1 MAEVVKGK
9 TFTLKGLA
17 PGGTYVIEVQSVPK
31 KGKPSK
37 WSRPIKFNTNS
48 KGAAPPNVT
57 NLAADFKG
65 NTLVVTW
72 DGSAARSEKD
82 FKHFRVRVTSP
93 DHPGVTKNYYTDSNV
108 FKFQEDQNRDAF
120 GSYEGSL
127 SITVYSLDRTGNQS
141 SGVSVSASSEPPD
154 DPTNVTLNAATLGY
168 NVAWDLPTFP
178 NYYGTRIYQ
187 SDTQNG
193 TYVLVK
199 TEYGSTTFV
208 SNTTFSEVWVKV
220 AHINSA
226 GLESN
231 RIAPTPPNVTPINP
245 VSADVTPPAD
255 PTNLNWEDPESD
267 ALNTANGITTA
278 SKRAHWQVSEATS
291 GYKVRVSEN
300 GQNWAVYDVPAISA
314 TVTSKSATGT
324 TATLT
329 VTANSF
335 AVNDYITVFGLG
347 APFDGKFKVT
357 SRTDTNITY
366 TLPSSYTITS
376 TPDDG
381 QAIVSSYIVKELN
394 PGTTY
399 YGSILAYD
407 SSNNLSQFVSQGTFV
422 TSGTAAQL
430 GSAIKIGGTTM
441 AFGPAAGG
449 SGNNGLYINS
459 SNYWYTTGSFKV
471 GTTGNS
477 MTWDGVKLSL
487 DGGISARSGIFSGNV
502 FIASSDA
509 SLIAADSLTVQSG
522 SWSSGTATVVLSS
535 APVGW
540 ANPNVIVI
548 AQTGSSFDGQYV
560 ISSVSGS
567 SVSFS
572 MPSAPATY
580 PIFGAGKIANVSV
593 GDRVVF
599 NSGGIQGLTGS
610 TAKFTLQQDGSLDI
624 VDITAEGIN
633 LSGGS
638 RQQYIS
644 GTVNPVTYSILST
657 DGADLIMKS
666 STSTSDPAK
675 IRWLDSTNYQR
686 GSIGWEASP
695 QSNFINNL
703 VIRAQGS
710 LSGNNGLMTLDAGAT
725 GTITLRSVDL
735 FADSV
740 YNNLLSS
747 TARVVAVNPNG
758 KLGYLTGTNISVE
771 AGYINATDNQGNANR
786 ITFSTTAA
794 STYYSGKGWT
804 PQEGDIHLR
813 YV

>member
-1 MAEVVKGK
+1 MEVGAGK
-9 TFTLKGLA
+9 TFTLKGLS
-17 PGGTYVIEVQSVPK
+17 PGATYVIEVKSIPK
-31 KGKPSK
+31 KGAPSE

-48 KGAAPPNVT
+48 KGSPPPNVT

-72 DGSAARSEKD
+72 DGSAARAEKD
-82 FKHFRVRVTSP
+82 FKHFRIRVTSP
-93 DHPGVTKNYYTDSNV
+93 DHTGVTKNYFTDSNV
-108 FKFQEDQNRDAF
+108 FKFQEDQNRDVF

-141 SGVSVSASSEPPD
+141 SGVSISASSEPPE

-168 NVAWDLPTFP
+168 NVAWNLPTFP

-187 SDTQNG
+187 SATQNG
-193 TYVLVK
+193 TYALVK
-199 TEYGSTTFV
+199 TEYGSSTFV
-208 SNTTFSEVWVKV
+208 SYTTFTEVWVKV

-231 RIAPTPPNVTPINP
+231 RVAPTPPSVTPINP

-255 PTNLNWEDPESD
+255 PSNLNWEDPESD
-267 ALNTANGITTA
+267 ALNTSNGITTA
-278 SKRAHWQVSEATS
+278 SKRAHWQVSEPTS

-300 GQNWAVYDVPAISA
+300 AQNWAVYDVPAISA
-314 TVTSKSATGT
+314 TVTNKSASGT

-347 APFDGKFKVT
+347 TPFDGKFKVT
-357 SRTDTNITY
+357 SRTSTSINY
-366 TLPSSYTITS
+366 TLPSSHTIAS
-376 TPDDG
+376 TPDEG

-407 SSNNLSQFVSQGTFV
+407 SSNNLSQFVSQGTFA

-449 SGNNGLYINS
+449 SGNNGLHINS

-502 FIASSDA
+502 FISSGNA
-509 SLIAADSLTVQSG
+509 SLIAADSITVQSG
-522 SWSSGTATVVLSS
+522 TWSSGVATITL
-535 APVGW
+535 ADPVPGLW
-540 ANPNVIVI
+540 QSGNVIVI

-560 ISSVSGS
+560 IQGTPSGNN
-567 SVSFS
+567 VSFT
-572 MPSAPATY
+572 MPNAPVTY
-580 PIFGAGKIANVSV
+580 PVFNAGAVSNVSV

-599 NSGGIQGLTGS
+599 NSNGIQGLTGS
-610 TAKFTLQQDGSLDI
+610 TAKFTLEQNGSLDI

-633 LSGGS
+633 LSGGT
-638 RQQYIS
+638 RDHAVTNF
-644 GTVNPVTYSILST
+644 GTVRYSIFSQ
-657 DGADLIMKS
+657 DGRDILLKAI
-666 STSTSDPAK
+666 TSPAPGQTVDPAK
-675 IRWLDSTNYQR
+675 IRWLDSESNQR
-686 GSIGWEASP
+686 GTMGFDAAG
-695 QSNFINNL
+695 SNANKF
-703 VIRAQGS
+703 VIRAIG
-710 LSGNNGLMTLDAGAT
+710 LSSPNNGNMLIDAGGA
-725 GTITLRSVDL
+725 GTIDLSANSVTINGEEISGGTSGSITNRYKNGMV
-735 FADSV
+735 ASPSV
-740 YNNLLSS
+740 S
-747 TARVVAVNPNG
+747 
-758 KLGYLTGTNISVE
+758 
-771 AGYINATDNQGNANR
+771 NR
-786 ITFSTTAA
+786 ITFGTDTAGN
-794 STYYSGKGWT
+794 TNT
-804 PQEGDIHLR
+804 NPQRGDVHLK
-813 YV
+813 Y

>member
-1 MAEVVKGK
+1 MAVVQGK

-17 PGGTYVIEVQSVPK
+17 PGATYVLEVQSVPK

-48 KGAAPPNVT
+48 KGSPPPNVT

-72 DGSAARSEKD
+72 DGSAARAEKD
-82 FKHFRVRVTSP
+82 FKHFRIRVTSP
-93 DHPGVTKNYYTDSNV
+93 DHPGVTKNYFTDSNV
-108 FKFQEDQNRDAF
+108 FKFQEDQNRDVF

-141 SGVSVSASSEPPD
+141 SGVTISASSEPPD

-168 NVAWDLPTFP
+168 NVAWDLPTFA

-193 TYVLVK
+193 TYTLVK

-208 SNTTFSEVWVKV
+208 SYTTFTEVWVKV

-231 RIAPTPPNVTPINP
+231 RVTPTPPSVTPINP

-255 PTNLNWEDPESD
+255 PSNLNWEDPESD
-267 ALNTANGITTA
+267 ALNTSNGITTA
-278 SKRAHWQVSEATS
+278 SKRAHWQVSEPTS

-300 GQNWAVYDVPAISA
+300 AQNWAVYDVPAISA
-314 TVTSKSATGT
+314 TVTHKSASGT

-357 SRTDTNITY
+357 SRTSTSINY
-366 TLPSSYTITS
+366 TLPSSHTIAS

-394 PGTTY
+394 PGTLY
-399 YGSILAYD
+399 YGAILAYD
-407 SSNNLSQFVSQGTFV
+407 SSNNLSQFVSQGTFN

-449 SGNNGLYINS
+449 SGNNGLHINS

-487 DGGISARSGIFSGNV
+487 DGGISARSGIFSGNI
-502 FIASSDA
+502 FIANGNA
-509 SLIAADSLTVQSG
+509 SLIAADSITVQNG
-522 SWSSGTATVVLSS
+522 TWSSGVATITLTE
-535 APVGW
+535 PVPGLW
-540 ANPNVIVI
+540 QSGNVIVI

-560 ISSVSGS
+560 IQGTPSGNN
-567 SVSFS
+567 VSFT
-572 MPSAPATY
+572 MPNAPVTY
-580 PIFGAGKIANVSV
+580 PVFNAGAVSNVSV

-599 NSGGIQGLTGS
+599 NSNGIQGLTGS
-610 TAKFTLQQDGSLDI
+610 TAKFTLEQNGSLDI

-633 LSGGS
+633 LSGGT
-638 RQQYIS
+638 REH
-644 GTVNPVTYSILST
+644 TVTNFANVRYSIFSQ
-657 DGADLIMKS
+657 DGRDILLKAI
-666 STSTSDPAK
+666 TSPAPGQPVDPAK
-675 IRWLDSTNYQR
+675 IRWLDSASNQR
-686 GSIGWEASP
+686 GTIGFDAAGV
-695 QSNFINNL
+695 NANKF
-703 VIRAQGS
+703 VIRSFG
-710 LSGNNGLMTLDAGAT
+710 LSTPNNGDMLIDAGDNGVINLRASAINGVLINGDPIETSSSISNRYKNGINSPST
-725 GTITLRSVDL
+725 G
-735 FADSV
+735 
-740 YNNLLSS
+740 N
-747 TARVVAVNPNG
+747 
-758 KLGYLTGTNISVE
+758 K
-771 AGYINATDNQGNANR
+771 
-786 ITFSTTAA
+786 ITFSG
-794 STYYSGKGWT
+794 SGPSGSN
-804 PQEGDIHLR
+804 PSPNRGDIHLR
-813 YV
+813 YL

>member
-1 MAEVVKGK
+1 MEVGAGK

-17 PGGTYVIEVQSVPK
+17 PGATYVIEVQSIPK
-31 KGKPSK
+31 KGKPSA
-37 WSRPIKFNTNS
+37 WSRPVKFRTNN
-48 KGAAPPNVT
+48 KGIAPPNVT

-82 FKHFRVRVTSP
+82 FKNFRIRVTSP
-93 DHPGVTKNYYTDSNV
+93 DHPTIIKNYFTDSNV

-120 GSYEGSL
+120 DSFEGSL
-127 SITVYSLDRTGNQS
+127 SITVYSVDRTGNQS
-141 SGVSVSASSEPPD
+141 SGVSISASSEPPE

-193 TYVLVK
+193 TYTLVK
-199 TEYGSTTFV
+199 TEYGSTAFV
-208 SNTTFSEVWVKV
+208 SNTTFTEVWVKV

-226 GLESN
+226 LLESN
-231 RIAPTPPNVTPINP
+231 RIAPTPPSVTPINP

-255 PTNLNWEDPESD
+255 PSNLNWEDPESD
-267 ALNTANGITTA
+267 ALNTSNGITTA
-278 SKRAHWQVSEATS
+278 SKRAHWQVSESTS

-300 GQNWAVYDVPAISA
+300 AQNWAVYDVPAISA
-314 TVTSKSATGT
+314 TVTNKSASGT

-329 VTANSF
+329 VVANSF

-347 APFDGKFKVT
+347 SPFDGKFKVT
-357 SRTDTNITY
+357 SRTATSITY
-366 TLPSSYTITS
+366 TLPSTSNIPS

-394 PGTTY
+394 PGTLY

-407 SSNNLSQFVSQGTFV
+407 SSNNLSQFVSQGTF
-422 TSGTAAQL
+422 TTAGTAAQL

-449 SGNNGLYINS
+449 PGNNGLHINS
-459 SNYWYTTGSFKV
+459 NNYWYTTGSFKV
-471 GTTGNS
+471 GTSGNS
-477 MTWDGVKLSL
+477 VVWDGVKLSV

-502 FIASSDA
+502 FIASGDA

-535 APVGW
+535 SPVGW
-540 ANPNVIVI
+540 APGNTIVI
-548 AQTGSSFDGQYV
+548 AQSGSSFDGQYV

-567 SVSFS
+567 NVSFS

-580 PIFGAGKIANVSV
+580 PTLNAGKIINASV

-599 NSGGIQGLTGS
+599 NSNGIQGLTGS
-610 TAKFTLQQDGSLDI
+610 TAKFTLEQNGNLDV

-633 LSGGS
+633 LTGGS
-638 RQQYIS
+638 RTQKID
-644 GTVNPVTYSILST
+644 GPLDPDPVVYSVLST
-657 DGADLIMKS
+657 DGADLILKTNT
-666 STSTSDPAK
+666 TSSDPAK
-675 IRWLDSTNYQR
+675 IRWVDSTNYQR
-686 GSIGWEASP
+686 GTIGWEPSSINFPNHFVIRSLGPLSSNAGTMTIDAGSAGSIDLRANVVTVNGEEISGGSVGSVTNRYKNGMVASP
-695 QSNFINNL
+695 
-703 VIRAQGS
+703 
-710 LSGNNGLMTLDAGAT
+710 
-725 GTITLRSVDL
+725 SV
-735 FADSV
+735 S
-740 YNNLLSS
+740 
-747 TARVVAVNPNG
+747 
-758 KLGYLTGTNISVE
+758 
-771 AGYINATDNQGNANR
+771 NR
-786 ITFSTTAA
+786 ITFGTDTAGN
-794 STYYSGKGWT
+794 TNT
-804 PQEGDIHLR
+804 NPQRGDVHLR
-813 YV
+813 Y